1 MCQVCGV
8 RPPAMREIPYCFG
21 CWPGG
26 PVIPPP
32 CRKCGSAEDYFT
44 SGLCARCHSHAPGI
58 RSRTW
63 KTGGQVAV
71 DSCPDCLGWGV
82 TRTYRWLCSACKTWR
97 SDSRPASAAA
107 AAGRSRSIAT
117 ARAGCAASSTA

>member
-1 MCQVCGV
+1 MTGTMRMCQVCGV

-32 CRKCGSAEDYFT
+32 CRKCGSATDYYT
-44 SGLCARCHSHAPGI
+44 SGLCARCHTHAPGE
-58 RSRTW
+58 RSQSW
-63 KTGGQVAV
+63 KTGSRKVLV

-82 TRTYRWLCSACKTWR
+82 TRTCRWLCPGCKTWR
-97 SDSRPASAAA
+97 ER
-107 AAGRSRSIAT
+107 
-117 ARAGCAASSTA
+117 